1 MAKQIYQYRYY
12 PKLDTRN
19 QPEDLNEINLV
30 NGTIFADKMPIIQL
44 GIQTLPGVQFYLNGS
59 TNPITIGTTGIYEL
73 DMSTEAIITSL
84 RFDYESIQLIK
95 GSQTA
100 YLIIDI
106 VWGEDD

>member
-12 PKLDTRN
+12 PKLDTKN
-19 QPEDLNEINLV
+19 QPSELNEKGLV
-30 NGTIFADKMPIIQL
+30 SGSIFADRMPITQL

-73 DMSTEAIITSL
+73 DMKTEAIITSL
-84 RFDYESIQLIK
+84 RFDYDSIRLIN

>member
-19 QPEDLNEINLV
+19 QPTDLNETNLV
-30 NGTIFADKMPIIQL
+30 NGTIFADNMPITQL

>member
-19 QPEDLNEINLV
+19 QPTDLNEINLV
-30 NGTIFADKMPIIQL
+30 NGTIFADKMPITQL